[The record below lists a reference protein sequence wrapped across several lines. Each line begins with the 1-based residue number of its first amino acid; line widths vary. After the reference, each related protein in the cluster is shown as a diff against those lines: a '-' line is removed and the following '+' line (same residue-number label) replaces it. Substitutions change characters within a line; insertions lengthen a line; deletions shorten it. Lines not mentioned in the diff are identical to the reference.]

1 MKYSK
6 TAHAAGASGFFFD
19 NDPNVPADAVKVS
32 DSDVQTAI
40 NLPSGSTYDF
50 DTAGTLTTAGP
61 SSAQQLANAQAAQVA
76 SLSAACQAQIYAG
89 FQSSALGAVHTYP
102 AKDKDQTNLSGSVV
116 ASLLPG
122 LPADWTTPFW
132 CQDSAGAWAF
142 VPHSAAQIQQVG
154 ADGKAAIVA
163 ALEKNAALA
172 AQVMAAA
179 SVAEV
184 QAVVW

>member
-1 MKYSK
+1 MPYFKDTQNDLHFLEQSDIDDGWLGK
-6 TAHAAGASGFFFD
+6 ISGAD
-19 NDPNVPADAVKVS
+19 VWVPIT
-32 DSDVQTAI
+32 DSDAQAI
-40 NLPSGSTYDF
+40 LNPPI
-50 DTAGTLTTAGP
+50 TLAE
-61 SSAQQLANAQAAQVA
+61 AQAAQVA
-76 SLSAACQAQIYAG
+76 NLSAACQAQIYAG

-122 LPADWTTPFW
+122 LSSTWSTPFW
-132 CQDSAGAWAF
+132 CEDASGNWSFA
-142 VPHSAAQIQQVG
+142 PHTAAQIQQVG
-154 ADGKAAIVA
+154 ADGKAAILA
-163 ALEKNAALA
+163 ALEKNATLS